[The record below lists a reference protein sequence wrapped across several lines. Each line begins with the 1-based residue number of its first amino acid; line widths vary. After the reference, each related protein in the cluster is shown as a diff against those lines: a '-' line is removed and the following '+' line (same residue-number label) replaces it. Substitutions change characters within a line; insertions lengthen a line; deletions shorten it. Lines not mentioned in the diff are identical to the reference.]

1 LQKHI
6 LRVYLTKKISVS
18 IVHLAW
24 FNLENNY
31 TFSSKLQCK
40 FPGKLCSLKSQPW
53 TGCLL
58 NSAQN
63 IVGLLA
69 WVRNNI
75 YILCLS
81 SSGISI
87 TPIIHRNQLAS
98 DQPGWKYMAAFSW
111 SSNSNTLILFH
122 PCCQETQAWLP
133 AKDGLAKLKRKRLQ
147 VLMLINGIVPGKTT
161 LWILQKHQTP
171 KTQYEQLAQWLCS
184 NSCHSW
190 RYQSLH
196 HSAWIV
202 DAQVWGLVS
211 DPNNYSASA
220 GTLYPFLSGPRKQPG
235 TVQFWQNDMVRNH
248 PEKIVID

>member
-1 LQKHI
+1 MLSPSSSSCSLLVRIQNQIAMDKYLTETLKLCPEYTQHPRTGYKHNPPTWQRLHLQLQKHI
-6 LRVYLTKKISVS
+6 LRVYLTKKISFS

-98 DQPGWKYMAAFSW
+98 DQPG
-111 SSNSNTLILFH
+111 
-122 PCCQETQAWLP
+122 
-133 AKDGLAKLKRKRLQ
+133 
-147 VLMLINGIVPGKTT
+147 
-161 LWILQKHQTP
+161 
-171 KTQYEQLAQWLCS
+171 
-184 NSCHSW
+184 
-190 RYQSLH
+190 
-196 HSAWIV
+196 
-202 DAQVWGLVS
+202 
-211 DPNNYSASA
+211 
-220 GTLYPFLSGPRKQPG
+220 
-235 TVQFWQNDMVRNH
+235 
-248 PEKIVID
+248 